1 MCHRF
6 LPIDRYNRYQSNQ
19 IYRFLSTYRVIN
31 RYRFLSIDYSGNKS
45 TITTMTSYYGKLRFL
60 QIVRGVSDNQAS
72 YNWLC
77 FIFITEFIS
86 QELVLKGNH
95 LFSIRFKVNEA
106 SIWCQYIACRR
117 SDQGDSEK
125 RCEQKKT
132 TTRGWS
138 RSESEEG
145 L

>member
-1 MCHRF
+1 MCQIIKPVIIDFVLF
-6 LPIDRYNRYQSNQ
+6 LL
-19 IYRFLSTYRVIN
+19 LSSS
-31 RYRFLSIDYSGNKS
+31 LK
-45 TITTMTSYYGKLRFL
+45 
-60 QIVRGVSDNQAS
+60 
-72 YNWLC
+72 
-77 FIFITEFIS
+77 
-86 QELVLKGNH
+86 ELVLKGNH

-117 SDQGDSEK
+117 SDRGDSEK